1 MQGGYLKTGTVI
13 IKKEEEMKWREAI
26 WKRQA
31 GCDNKG
37 TARNKN
43 GV

>member
-1 MQGGYLKTGTVI
+1 
-13 IKKEEEMKWREAI
+13 MKWREAI

-37 TARNKN
+37 TGKKQDWCLMQVKYSAGWGLRNL
-43 GV
+43 